1 MSAAQLVA
9 DGIGKRFGG
18 LVALDRVSFEIVAGE
33 RIGLIGPNGSGKTTL
48 LNVLSGFY
56 PADAGAAS
64 FEGARIDGQA
74 PAELARRGIA
84 RSFQVTKVFRRL
96 SVLDNLLVPGLT
108 AWRTSRQAASAR
120 ATTILEQLE
129 LARLAGERAA
139 HLSGGQ
145 AKLLEFGRLMML
157 EPRLVLLD
165 EPFGGVHPD
174 LKRLMYDTI
183 RRWNAGGVTIV
194 LISHDMG
201 AIFGLCGRVLALRN
215 GELIADGRAEAVR
228 DDPEVL
234 DAYLGDHYGPHVGE
248 ERPA

>member
-1 MSAAQLVA
+1 MNPLLAVRGLS
-9 DGIGKRFGG
+9 KRFGG
-18 LVALDRVSFEIVAGE
+18 LVALDRVSFDVGAGE
-33 RIGLIGPNGSGKTTL
+33 VVGLIGPNGSGKTTL

-56 PADAGAAS
+56 AADGGDAFFNGVHI
-64 FEGARIDGQA
+64 GRRT
-74 PAELARRGIA
+74 PAELSRLGIA

-96 SVLDNLLVPGLT
+96 SVLENLLVPGLIE
-108 AWRTSRQAASAR
+108 WRTSRQGASERGR
-120 ATTILEQLE
+120 AILERLE
-129 LARLAGERAA
+129 LARLADQRAA

-183 RRWNAGGVTIV
+183 RTWNGSGATIV

-201 AIFGLCGRVLALRN
+201 AIFGLCRRVLVLRN
-215 GELIADGRAEAVR
+215 GELIADGAAACVR
-228 DDPEVL
+228 DDPLVL
-234 DAYLGDHYGPHVGE
+234 EAYLGDRHASGTGGQ
-248 ERPA
+248 